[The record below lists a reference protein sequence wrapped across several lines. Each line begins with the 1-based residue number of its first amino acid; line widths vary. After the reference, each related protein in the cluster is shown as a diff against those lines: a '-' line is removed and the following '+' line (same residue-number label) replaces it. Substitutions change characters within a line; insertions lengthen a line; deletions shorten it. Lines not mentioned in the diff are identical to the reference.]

1 MNQKIKAIERKITAI
16 KQQLLAIDEMR
27 PGSLSRQ
34 KRARG
39 TLYHQL
45 SYWHDGKAHTEYVRE
60 EMVPMV
66 RQQLD
71 AYRSYREL
79 NRAWTS
85 LAIKLCKLKAEEAR
99 AGKGE

>member
-1 MNQKIKAIERKITAI
+1 MNQKIKAIEQKIAAI
-16 KQQLLAIDEMR
+16 KQQLLAIGEMR

-45 SYWHDGKAHTEYVRE
+45 SYWHDGEAHTEYVRE

-71 AYRSYREL
+71 AYRNYREL

-85 LAIKLCKLKAEEAR
+85 LAIELCKLKAEQAR
-99 AGKGE
+99 ASKGE

>member
-1 MNQKIKAIERKITAI
+1 MSRKTKSIENRIEAVKRQI
-16 KQQLLAIDEMR
+16 LAIGEMR